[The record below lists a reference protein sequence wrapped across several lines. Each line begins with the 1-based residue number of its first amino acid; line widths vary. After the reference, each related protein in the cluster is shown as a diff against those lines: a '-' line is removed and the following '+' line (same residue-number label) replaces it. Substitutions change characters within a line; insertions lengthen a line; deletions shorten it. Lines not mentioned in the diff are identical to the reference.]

1 MKKWLLLFLL
11 SLVSCVCD
19 SDAVEIDVVPP
30 KIQPLGGIGIG
41 PKIGPQIGPGPRSGG
56 TWTMHTMTTTVVC
69 DGADGVHTADYD
81 LDGDQDV
88 VTACE
93 QANNKIILN
102 RNNGNGTFT
111 SIVLPNPL
119 VGGNIIQTEDAEF
132 GDINGDGLPD
142 IVIAESGG
150 RAARWYLNN
159 GEFDDTP
166 FNPPNMIIDG
176 TFLWKHCLVHSPG
189 VVFCAGYSF
198 TPEVARFDCDAS
210 PCLESSTWTHT
221 KLTDAGDVRGIAMY
235 NGDDILVDDYTG
247 GTTRGVRWIFDASSG
262 VGSGTLRLVNQVN
275 TLRGSKAGSLVLHV
289 IGSADQTG
297 PGLQIN
303 IIDDDTAD
311 TILVAGI
318 VPTNFGRLQTALF
331 ADVNNDAMLDIVIT
345 ASHASPDPLC
355 VVEACDT
362 GVSSVVALLAPTYTT
377 QIDISGPRGI
387 KHDNAIVLNL
397 GGSSCPDVLTTEEKY
412 LGIVWYENPM
422 TGCFVL
428 FLPVFGLRRMRR
440 WACQN

>member
-11 SLVSCVCD
+11 SLYGCVCD
-19 SDAVEIDVVPP
+19 SDAVEVDVMPP

-41 PKIGPQIGPGPRSGG
+41 PKIGPQLGTGPRSSS
-56 TWTMHTMTTTVVC
+56 WTMHTMTSVAAC

-81 LDGDQDV
+81 LDGDMDV

-93 QANNKIILN
+93 QANNKIIVN
-102 RNNGNGTFT
+102 RNEGDGTFT
-111 SIVLPNPL
+111 SIALPNPL
-119 VGGNIIQTEDAEF
+119 VGGTISGTEDAEF

-142 IVIAESGG
+142 VVIAEAAG

-159 GEFDDTP
+159 GEFDNTP

-176 TFLWKHCLVHSPG
+176 TFLWKHCLVHAPG

-198 TPEVARFDCDAS
+198 TPEVARFDCDAA

-221 KLTDAGDVRGIAMY
+221 KLTDAGDVRGIAMH
-235 NGDDILVDDYTG
+235 NGDDLLVFDYTG
-247 GTTRGVRWIFDASSG
+247 GTTRGIRWIFDAS
-262 VGSGTLRLVNQVN
+262 VGTGSSTSRIVNQIN
-275 TLRGSKAGSLVLHV
+275 TLRGHKVGSLVLHV
-289 IGSADQTG
+289 IGSSDQVS
-297 PGLQIN
+297 PGQQIN
-303 IIDDDTAD
+303 ILDATTGAVITS
-311 TILVAGI
+311 TI

-331 ADVNNDAMLDIVIT
+331 ADINNDAMLDIVLT

-355 VVEACDT
+355 VIESCDT

-397 GGSSCPDVLTTEEKY
+397 VGSSCPDVLTTEEKY
-412 LGIVWYENPM
+412 LGIIVYENPM

-428 FLPVFGLRRMRR
+428 FLPIFGLRRMRR